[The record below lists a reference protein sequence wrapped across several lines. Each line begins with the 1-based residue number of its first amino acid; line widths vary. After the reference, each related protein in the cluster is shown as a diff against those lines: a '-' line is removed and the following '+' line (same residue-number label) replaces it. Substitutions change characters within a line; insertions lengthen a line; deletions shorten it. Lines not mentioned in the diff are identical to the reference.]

1 MITKSITHHGIV
13 FDGEVLEKFCLKSG
27 IKKISLYGSVLRDDF
42 IPESDIDVLV
52 EFIPGE
58 QVTLFHIVDMEE
70 ELSCIFGVRKVD
82 MRTRE
87 DLSRYFRDKVVA
99 ESEVLF
105 AR

>member
-1 MITKSITHHGIV
+1 MAEQTVTHHDIT
-13 FDGEVLEKFCLKSG
+13 FDNNVLEKFCLKNG
-27 IKKISLYGSVLRDDF
+27 IKKLSLYGSVLRDDF

-58 QVTLFHIVDMEE
+58 CITLFHIIDMEE
-70 ELSCIFGVRKVD
+70 ELSEIFGGRKVD
-82 MRTRE
+82 LRTRE